1 MSDKTKR
8 NLQKDIVYLKIAE
21 QISTLSFCTRK
32 LVGCIIVKDEN
43 IISTGFNGTPT
54 GMNNS
59 CESDDGKTN
68 WFTLHSESNA
78 ILKLA
83 KSTLS
88 SNGSTMYISLS
99 PCKDCSKLILQSG
112 IERIVYSR
120 LHSCQEGVDF
130 LRKQGVICDYY
141 SLS

>member
-1 MSDKTKR
+1 MEKEQR
-8 NLQKDIVYLKIAE
+8 NYQKDIVYLHIAR
-21 QISTLSFCTRK
+21 QIGTLSFCTRK
-32 LVGCIIVKDEN
+32 QVGCVIVRDEN

-54 GMNNS
+54 GMNNN
-59 CESDDGKTN
+59 CENENTGETH

-88 SNGSTMYISLS
+88 SENATMYITLS

-112 IERIVYSR
+112 IKRIVYSKE
-120 LHSCQEGVDF
+120 HSCQEGVNF
-130 LRKQGVICDYY
+130 LIQQGVECEYVFI
-141 SLS
+141 